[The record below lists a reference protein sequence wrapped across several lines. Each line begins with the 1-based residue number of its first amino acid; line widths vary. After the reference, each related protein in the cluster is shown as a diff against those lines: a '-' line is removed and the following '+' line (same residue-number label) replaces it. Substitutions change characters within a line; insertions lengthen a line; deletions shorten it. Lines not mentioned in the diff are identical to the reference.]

1 VSVPLSIAALQ
12 LPAGCPV
19 KAKDLDELVH
29 GESALQQLCA
39 LKAIVAAVGI
49 LKGQG
54 KTTADVPG
62 LAEVVVAVL
71 EILPVSG
78 SKALHDEIKVMLQGL
93 PDEMCS
99 NVVDTYLPKLTT
111 INHWEMLLGIGVL
124 CKVESAHMSLNKNLA
139 SILVAAGAALDA
151 LSVSLRWNDAK
162 SIRAQVD
169 QVISNSSA
177 PEVALLDS
185 LHIHEGVGDVAE
197 PEMPAFVLNAVM
209 DFLNTI
215 SVQVAASV
223 TELVEAK
230 PTLRAAAML
239 QLTQSLLG
247 LLENDA
253 VQKDALTPCAIV
265 LCSLISHSHNTAEA
279 VAVQL
284 AVAAGCHGHINLSVY
299 SKHFAE
305 SGRRPI
311 ISVGDIQGCALL
323 NHDSY
328 SPFARQALMRA
339 ALSSGTQD
347 VLMASLAV
355 ADGSQGSSMMLRQS
369 KSESER
375 EVGPSLMFSLIYD
388 RIIAQCSA
396 TADLFFICYGLQS
409 LAYAIDI
416 AREALERIL
425 GDQGLY
431 KHLPK
436 VPVAKVQTMCKE
448 GITLLWPHCED
459 PFQGIVDQTK
469 AMFDVLIS
477 LAELAAKL
485 EAQAKVEA
493 QETPHGEPQETAHGE
508 AQETP
513 APPNLRPHQTPV
525 APHTPHTPAI
535 QEHYEEL
542 VALALGVKPNRKAR
556 YRILVALVPRV
567 GVKALLARSPGLA
580 SSVLE
585 AMRDQSVGSCASSLL
600 EVLLRTDPSS
610 DWWLAP
616 LLHALTDTDAKL
628 RYGLCNYAL
637 PTIARVVP
645 RGIALLLAALQVPY
659 CLLTLCVSYV
669 L

>member
-1 VSVPLSIAALQ
+1 
-12 LPAGCPV
+12 
-19 KAKDLDELVH
+19 
-29 GESALQQLCA
+29 
-39 LKAIVAAVGI
+39 LKAVVAAVGI

-62 LAEVVVAVL
+62 LAEVVMAVL

-93 PDEMCS
+93 PDDMCS
-99 NVVDTYLPKLTT
+99 NAVDTYLPKLTA

-124 CKVESAHMSLNKNLA
+124 CKVESAHASLHKHLA
-139 SILVAAGAALDA
+139 SILVAAGAALDL

-209 DFLNTI
+209 DFLNTN
-215 SVQVAASV
+215 SVQVAATV

-311 ISVGDIQGCALL
+311 ISVGDIQGCVLL
-323 NHDSY
+323 HHDSY

-425 GDQGLY
+425 GDQGQY
-431 KHLPK
+431 AHLPK
-436 VPVAKVQTMCKE
+436 VPIAKVQTMCKE

-493 QETPHGEPQETAHGE
+493 QKTAHGDAE
-508 AQETP
+508 DTA
-513 APPNLRPHQTPV
+513 APPKLHQTPL

-659 CLLTLCVSYV
+659 CLFHSMCSIHP
-669 L
+669 